1 MTPHSGMT
9 PKPTVAM
16 TPGRTPLRDKL
27 NINTEDGSVDYTDP
41 AYTKHLVGTRIG
53 LSSVGLVAWV
63 GSESGE
69 IVALRPL
76 PRFSDIS
83 VT

>member
-9 PKPTVAM
+9 PKPTVAV

-41 AYTKHLVGTRIG
+41 AYTKHLVGTRQG
-53 LSSVGLVAWV
+53 SSQLRLVTFVG
-63 GSESGE
+63 
-69 IVALRPL
+69 
-76 PRFSDIS
+76 
-83 VT
+83 